1 MKFSRIILFISILS
15 FTMIF
20 SVGCSSKGKI
30 EISINNYVQLLNE
43 GKYDEFYES
52 LSNKSKEYIE
62 TEYGG
67 KEGFINKYSAIYSAM
82 NVSNIKVVL
91 KESNENLNI
100 PVSISMNTYAGE
112 LKYDNLIIKLEKEDN
127 EYKISWDES
136 LILPNMI
143 QGDKIRVQ
151 TYNGSRGRILDRDGN
166 ILAYNGEVNYVYIN
180 PKTFDQSNVSNLAN
194 VLDIS
199 EEYIQNKLDS
209 NSNPEQLVF
218 IVKVSKYDEERASK
232 ALEIDGVNVQV
243 GISRVYAQGEA
254 FGSLLGYIG
263 NITAEELENNPDK
276 GYTTSSQIGK
286 NGLEQVYED
295 KLRAKEGVHIYIE
308 RGEEKITVA
317 KTDSKDG
324 DDIQL
329 SIDSNLQQEIYNQM
343 DNEKSA
349 SIAMD
354 STTGEVLAMVSS
366 PSYDSNTLV
375 TYKTKTIAKEWE
387 ESKNAEFD
395 NRANNAYSPGSTMK
409 LITASIGLENNV
421 INPNEKMNIKGLTWQ
436 NSSSWGNYK
445 VSRVKD
451 IDTMKLITASIGLE
465 NNVINPNEKMNIKG
479 LTWQNSSSWGN
490 YKVSRVKDI
499 DSVGLYEATIYS
511 DNIYFA
517 DKAIKLGS
525 EKADKAIKLG
535 SEKFISG
542 AKKFGIGA
550 DIKFEYPMAK
560 SQISN
565 SGSIEDE
572 ILLADTGY
580 GQGEVLTTPL
590 EVTMAYSALAND
602 GKIMTPR
609 IVISE
614 NSEPKIYSDTM
625 KLITASIGL
634 ENNVINPNEKMNIKG
649 LTWQNSSSWG
659 NYKVSRVKDIESV
672 GLYEAAIY
680 SDNIYFADKAIKL
693 GSEKLIEGA
702 KKFGIGADISFEYP
716 MAKSQISNSG
726 SIDDEILLGDTGYG
740 QGEVLT
746 TPLEVTMAY
755 SALANDGKI
764 MTPRIVISENS
775 EPKIYSEAISKD
787 FLGELKKD
795 FSGVINDPNG
805 SGYLCKIEGINLAG
819 KTGTAEIKSSK
830 DDNNGNENSWFVAV
844 DLDNSKLS
852 ISMVMEDMKDK
863 STSSYLV
870 PKVKNIIKSY
880 LDR

>member
-1 MKFSRIILFISILS
+1 MKLKRIILLISIIS

-20 SVGCSSKGKI
+20 LVGCGTKDKVQS
-30 EISINNYVQLLNE
+30 SINNYVQLLNE
-43 GKYDEFYES
+43 KKYDEFYEG
-52 LSNKSKEYIE
+52 LSKKSKEYIE

-67 KEGFINKYSAIYSAM
+67 KEGFINKYTSIYSAM
-82 NVSNIKVVL
+82 NVSNIKIAL
-91 KESNENLNI
+91 KESKENLQVPI
-100 PVSISMNTYAGE
+100 SISMDTSAGQ
-112 LKYDNLIIKLEKEDN
+112 LKYDDLIIKLEKEDN
-127 EYKISWDES
+127 EYKISWSES

-151 TYNGSRGRILDRDGN
+151 IYNGSRGRILDRDGN
-166 ILAYNGEVNYVYIN
+166 ILAYDGEVNYIYIN
-180 PKTFDQSNVSNLAN
+180 PKTFDKSNVSNLASI
-194 VLDIS
+194 LDIS

-209 NSNPEQLVF
+209 NSNPDHLIF
-218 IVKVSKYDEERASK
+218 IVKVSKYDEEKASK
-232 ALEIDGVNVQV
+232 ALEIEGVNVQV

-263 NITAEELENNPDK
+263 NITAEELEKNSDK
-276 GYTTSSQIGK
+276 GYTASSQIGK
-286 NGLEQVYED
+286 NGLEQVYEE
-295 KLRAKEGVHIYIE
+295 KLRSKDGVHIYIE

-324 DDIQL
+324 EDIQL
-329 SIDSNLQQEIYNQM
+329 AIDSKLQQEIYNQM
-343 DNEKSA
+343 DNEKGA
-349 SIAMD
+349 SIAMN

-375 TYKTKTIAKEWE
+375 SYKTKTIAKELE

-409 LITASIGLENNV
+409 LITAAIGLENNV
-421 INPNEKMNIKGLTWQ
+421 INPNEKM
-436 NSSSWGNYK
+436 S
-445 VSRVKD
+445 
-451 IDTMKLITASIGLE
+451 
-465 NNVINPNEKMNIKG
+465 IKG

-517 DKAIKLGS
+517 DKAIKLGR
-525 EKADKAIKLG
+525 
-535 SEKFISG
+535 EKFISG

-590 EVTMAYSALAND
+590 EVTMAYSSLANG
-602 GKIMTPR
+602 GKIMAPR
-609 IVISE
+609 LVISE
-614 NSEPKIYSDTM
+614 NSEP
-625 KLITASIGL
+625 
-634 ENNVINPNEKMNIKG
+634 N
-649 LTWQNSSSWG
+649 
-659 NYKVSRVKDIESV
+659 
-672 GLYEAAIY
+672 
-680 SDNIYFADKAIKL
+680 
-693 GSEKLIEGA
+693 
-702 KKFGIGADISFEYP
+702 
-716 MAKSQISNSG
+716 
-726 SIDDEILLGDTGYG
+726 
-740 QGEVLT
+740 
-746 TPLEVTMAY
+746 
-755 SALANDGKI
+755 
-764 MTPRIVISENS
+764 
-775 EPKIYSEAISKD
+775 IYSEAISKD
-787 FLGELKKD
+787 FLEELKKD

-805 SGYLCKIEGINLAG
+805 SGYLCKIDGVNLAG

-852 ISMVMEDMKDK
+852 IAMVMEDMKDK

-870 PKVKNIIKSY
+870 PKVKNVIKSY
-880 LDR
+880 LNR